1 MEHLFDVAV
10 IGGGINGCGI
20 AADASMR
27 GLSVL
32 LVEKDDLAS
41 KTSSSS
47 TKLIHGGLRYL
58 EYFNFRYVKKSLN
71 ERQTLLQVAPHI
83 IHPLPLVLP
92 YERSLRPA
100 WVIRAGLFL
109 YDNLSRKNRLPKS
122 KAIHRTRN
130 APYFLPLVTEID
142 KGFVFYDCATD
153 DARLTLE
160 NALQAKM
167 HGATI
172 LTNSELISA
181 SVHDGLWHLN
191 IQAADDHTHL
201 FKARSIINATG
212 PWALSVNQRLTISDQ
227 YNLSLV
233 KGSHLV
239 VTKLYEGDHAY
250 LLQNV
255 DKRIVFVI
263 PWHGYSM
270 IGTTDQVFSENLDS
284 VSISS
289 NEVTYLFK
297 LISQYFNYP
306 LTQNDIIT
314 TWSGVRPLLS
324 VKGKSPQAL
333 ERDYAYH
340 FTSTPAPEI
349 TIYGGKIT
357 TYRQLAED
365 VVDELKAIFP
375 TLEKS
380 TTDTKPLPGAILGD
394 MRFADY
400 QHFAEKK
407 YHWLNKHLLI
417 RLLNTYGTNTEK
429 ILNNCANI
437 TDLGKHFGCELY
449 QREVDYL
456 LQHEWVTTVEDIL
469 WRRTKLGLKFS
480 LSSKEQLHEYL
491 LIHGSTQKNKTN
503 ALDEGHFQ
511 YSNVINT

>member
-71 ERQTLLQVAPHI
+71 ERQTLLQLVPHL

-92 YERSLRPA
+92 YQRSLRPA
-100 WVIRAGLFL
+100 WVLRAGLWL
-109 YDNLSRKNRLPKS
+109 YDNLSRKNRLPQS
-122 KAIHRTRN
+122 KAIDRTRN
-130 APYFLPLVTEID
+130 ASFFLPLVTEIG
-142 KGFVFYDCATD
+142 KGFLFYDCATD

-172 LTNSELISA
+172 LTNSELMSA
-181 SVHDGLWHLN
+181 SVQDGLWHLN
-191 IQAADDHTHL
+191 VKTADDQNHEY
-201 FKARSIINATG
+201 KARSIINAAG
-212 PWALSVNQRLTISDQ
+212 PWALPVNQKLAISNQ
-227 YNLSLV
+227 YNLTLV
-233 KGSHLV
+233 KGSHIV
-239 VTKLYEGDHAY
+239 VNKLYEGNHAY

-263 PWHGYSM
+263 PWYGYSM
-270 IGTTDQVFSENLDS
+270 IGTTDEVFSENLDS

-289 NEVTYLFK
+289 EEITYLFK
-297 LISQYFNYP
+297 LISRYFNYQ
-306 LTQNDIIT
+306 LTEADIIT
-314 TWSGVRPLLS
+314 TWSGVRPLLA
-324 VKGKSPQAL
+324 VQGQSPQAL
-333 ERDYAYH
+333 ARDYAYH
-340 FTSTPAPEI
+340 FTTTPAPGI

-357 TYRQLAED
+357 TYRQLAAD

-380 TTDTKPLPGAILGD
+380 ITDTKPLPGAVFGD
-394 MRFADY
+394 MIFEDY
-400 QHFAEKK
+400 QYFAEKK
-407 YHWLNKHLLI
+407 YHWLNQPLLI

-429 ILNNCANI
+429 ILNNCANT

-456 LQHEWVTTVEDIL
+456 LQHEWATTVEDIL
-469 WRRTKLGLKFS
+469 WRRTKLGLQFS
-480 LSSKEQLHEYL
+480 TFSKEQLQKYL
-491 LIHGSTQKNKTN
+491 LIHSKKQQNLKPDQIEIGCNETQNQT
-503 ALDEGHFQ
+503 
-511 YSNVINT
+511 